1 MHSLLCKE
9 CVLQSVAIL
18 ALLSLSF
25 PGTLSPTTSSSV
37 FVCLCLSVF
46 RCLFLPCLSVSFSL
60 CLFFLYSLF
69 PSHFFLSISFSM
81 ALFLCL
87 SFCVSL
93 CVYLCEYLC
102 LSVCLCL
109 FLSLCLLLCLSL
121 YIYPS
126 VCLRNRYQNMSRVDM
141 IFPLCK
147 GENQDGVYFILC
159 FPAFCLDS
167 NSFH

>member
-1 MHSLLCKE
+1 M
-9 CVLQSVAIL
+9 QRMRVAVGCYFG
-18 ALLSLSF
+18 ASLS
-25 PGTLSPTTSSSV
+25 V
-37 FVCLCLSVF
+37 FSGDIKPHNIIICLCLSLSLCFSLSLSALSV
-46 RCLFLPCLSVSFSL
+46 CLFLSLSLFFNTLSSPLIFFVCLFLDGFVSLSLCLFVCLSVSISV
-60 CLFFLYSLF
+60 
-69 PSHFFLSISFSM
+69 SIS
-81 ALFLCL
+81 
-87 SFCVSL
+87 VS
-93 CVYLCEYLC
+93 

-109 FLSLCLLLCLSL
+109 FLSLGLLLCLSL

-159 FPAFCLDS
+159 CPAFCLNS

>member
-9 CVLQSVAIL
+9 CVLQSAAIL

-69 PSHFFLSISFSM
+69 PSHFFLSVSFSM

-87 SFCVSL
+87 SVFLCVSL
-93 CVYLCEYLC
+93 CLSLWVSLSLC
-102 LSVCLCL
+102 LSVCVSFCLCVSC
-109 FLSLCLLLCLSL
+109 FVCLSISIHQSVFVTDIKTWVGLIWFSRCVKVKIKTEYIL
-121 YIYPS
+121 YS
-126 VCLRNRYQNMSRVDM
+126 AV
-141 IFPLCK
+141 PL
-147 GENQDGVYFILC
+147 F
-159 FPAFCLDS
+159 A
-167 NSFH
+167 